1 MADEAAPAETTGRSQ
16 GQCMCG
22 GVRYSF
28 PGVPVLTAVCHCRQC
43 QRQSGSAFS
52 IVAAVPRRGFDL
64 AGETRVFLDFGDSG
78 RPVERHF
85 CPECGSPIMSV
96 IEPMPDMVLIKA
108 GTLDTVAQLTPSIEV
123 FCENALP
130 AFPELTGT
138 ERHKGSNV

>member
-1 MADEAAPAETTGRSQ
+1 MPDEATTQSQ
-16 GQCMCG
+16 GRCMCG

-28 PGVPVLTAVCHCRQC
+28 PGAPLLTAVCHCRQC

-52 IVAAVPRRGFDL
+52 IVAAVPKQGFEL
-64 AGETRVFLDFGDSG
+64 SGETKIFMDTGDSG

-85 CPECGSPIMSV
+85 CPDCGSPIMSI

-108 GTLDTVAQLTPSIEV
+108 GTIDTLAQLTPTVEV

-130 AFPELTGT
+130 AFPALTGT
-138 ERHKGSNV
+138 ERHAGSNM